1 MRTWIGLKPPDIDEI
16 DLSTVLLAP
25 ADPHRR
31 QVVRE
36 LARGPKTERRCATF
50 VLPIASAP
58 RRTIGGSCG
67 NLGSSRRPY
76 RPSVSAR
83 SIASSAQRATTA
95 RPAARAS

>member
-1 MRTWIGLKPPDIDEI
+1 MSTGTGLRHPDIDEV

-31 QVVRE
+31 QGVRE
-36 LARGPKTERRCATF
+36 PARVPKTD
-50 VLPIASAP
+50 AP
-58 RRTIGGSCG
+58 VRDVRK
-67 NLGSSRRPY
+67 PY

-83 SIASSAQRATTA
+83 SIASSAQRATMA